1 MLRVGAALV
10 KVKACPC
17 RRSRLEVRKRQW
29 YAAAMPLPTPQRNQL
44 SLPLLGA
51 VCGTVVGVLAFAV
64 IVALWRSG
72 ATHVA
77 ALGAEATLLIA
88 LTGMAAAIL
97 SAQPARLRRSRVPTG
112 RALPRAWWP
121 PQHDPIPLVAA
132 CIGTPIVAGAGAAI
146 WLFH

>member
-1 MLRVGAALV
+1 
-10 KVKACPC
+10 
-17 RRSRLEVRKRQW
+17 
-29 YAAAMPLPTPQRNQL
+29 MPLPAPRRTQV
-44 SLPLLGA
+44 SLPLLAA
-51 VCGTVVGVLAFAV
+51 VFGTVVGVLAFAV

-77 ALGAEATLLIA
+77 AIGAEATLLAA

>member
-1 MLRVGAALV
+1 
-10 KVKACPC
+10 
-17 RRSRLEVRKRQW
+17 
-29 YAAAMPLPTPQRNQL
+29 MPLPTPRRTQL

-51 VCGTVVGVLAFAV
+51 VLGTVVGVLAFAV

-77 ALGAEATLLIA
+77 ALGAEATLLAA

-97 SAQPARLRRSRVPTG
+97 SAEPARLRRSRVPTG

-121 PQHDPIPLVAA
+121 PGA
-132 CIGTPIVAGAGAAI
+132 CSVPA
-146 WLFH
+146 

>member
-1 MLRVGAALV
+1 
-10 KVKACPC
+10 
-17 RRSRLEVRKRQW
+17 
-29 YAAAMPLPTPQRNQL
+29 MPLPTPRRTQL

-51 VCGTVVGVLAFAV
+51 VFGTVVGVLAFAV

-77 ALGAEATLLIA
+77 ALGAEATLLAA

-97 SAQPARLRRSRVPTG
+97 SAEPARLRRSRVPTG